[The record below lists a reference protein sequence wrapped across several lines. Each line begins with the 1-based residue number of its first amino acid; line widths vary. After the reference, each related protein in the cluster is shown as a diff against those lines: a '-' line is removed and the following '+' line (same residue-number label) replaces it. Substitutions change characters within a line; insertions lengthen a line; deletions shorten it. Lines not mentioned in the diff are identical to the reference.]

1 MNDFVMAPSL
11 MVHLSRSGRIREGR
25 PATEIEALLEL
36 QVLANA
42 YDMPPSMNQL
52 AQSLGWSP
60 GKLRRAFDRWR
71 SGYPTLTLCHPH
83 SGRT

>member
-11 MVHLSRSGRIREGR
+11 MVHLSRSERRREGR

-36 QVLANA
+36 QALANA
-42 YDMPPSMNQL
+42 YDVPPSMNKL

-60 GKLRRAFDRWR
+60 GKLRRAFERWLA
-71 SGYPTLTLCHPH
+71 GYPTLALCRPR
-83 SGRT
+83 SART